1 MSKNKNITIE
11 DVKECFSTIEEYT
24 KQIKT
29 SVEECI
35 LVMYDSF
42 ENKFYHIKID
52 NEADFYDKTSY
63 IDGDNEGF
71 SNTLWNSKEI
81 VYDNISYKLISL
93 QTEDKP
99 YW

>member
-1 MSKNKNITIE
+1 MSKNITIE

-29 SVEECI
+29 SVEACI

-42 ENKFYHIKID
+42 ENKFYHIRID

-81 VYDNISYKLISL
+81 VYDDISYKLLSL